1 MVAVV
6 AVVVA
11 VVAVVVAVVAVV
23 IAVVVAVVVAVAV
36 AGLVVGITN
45 QTLRPTHHY
54 IRGHFYRLT
63 PQDHR
68 YPQQELELELEPG
81 QELELEPEQELEP
94 VEYLLCYEKTYAHS
108 LSFAELAVVDE

>member
-23 IAVVVAVVVAVAV
+23 IAVVV

-94 VEYLLCYEKTYAHS
+94 GEY
-108 LSFAELAVVDE
+108 